1 MNQHKDLLYR
11 QKYATYQLNNR
22 TFSTQNTKM
31 SARSLAISYIMQ
43 VRIRIVKKKKKTY
56 YQLLRKIWWLPHPRP
71 PTRALYAK
79 LQLEKLQFLS
89 LLTTILNALICWKF
103 ERFRGLCPLGPR
115 QGLCPCTTPG
125 ALRRPLDP
133 IRMRRIA
140 CFRHTHTIGLLAI
153 IYNSFFSSFWSVCKT
168 FFRRKKYTNFGSLSP
183 LARYHFSQVSCV
195 LVSIINKT
203 ISRVLRTQS
212 WTLLYR
218 QTVIYQQCIY
228 WDLRRIVCFQRRYIF
243 KNRLA
248 RFARTQSCIHFLQFP
263 TRRHSIRPYI
273 MNINEHIKWTNTRI
287 YCTDKNMLLTNLTIA
302 RFQRKIRKFR
312 LARSQSVTYVFR
324 YVL

>member
-1 MNQHKDLLYR
+1 MENI
-11 QKYATYQLNNR
+11 
-22 TFSTQNTKM
+22 FPTQ
-31 SARSLAISYIMQ
+31 
-43 VRIRIVKKKKKTY
+43 
-56 YQLLRKIWWLPHPRP
+56 
-71 PTRALYAK
+71 
-79 LQLEKLQFLS
+79 
-89 LLTTILNALICWKF
+89 
-103 ERFRGLCPLGPR
+103 
-115 QGLCPCTTPG
+115 
-125 ALRRPLDP
+125 
-133 IRMRRIA
+133 
-140 CFRHTHTIGLLAI
+140 
-153 IYNSFFSSFWSVCKT
+153 
-168 FFRRKKYTNFGSLSP
+168 KYTNFGSLSP
-183 LARYHFSQVSCV
+183 LARYRFSQVSCV

-203 ISRVLRTQS
+203 ISRVLRTHAVMDI
-212 WTLLYR
+212 LYR

-273 MNINEHIKWTNTRI
+273 MNINEHIKWTNTRT